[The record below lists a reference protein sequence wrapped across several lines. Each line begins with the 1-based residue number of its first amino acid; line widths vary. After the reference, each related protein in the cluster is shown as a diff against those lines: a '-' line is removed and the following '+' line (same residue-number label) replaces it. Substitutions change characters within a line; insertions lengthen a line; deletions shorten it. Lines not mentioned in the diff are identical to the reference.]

1 MSEKPRSWN
10 EIRNAS
16 FDFVRRFQ
24 DETDENAEAQSF
36 WTEFLGMFGI
46 DRKRVNAIFEDRAHR
61 ADTGGRGRID
71 MFWPGQIAVEHKS
84 KGKDLE
90 AATEQC
96 LTYLHD
102 KPDHEWPKAIVTSDF
117 ARIRITDLMGEQ
129 RETIEFPIQDL
140 PSEIERFA
148 FLAGYD
154 QRRYGTVTE
163 QDANIKAAKLMG
175 QLFEQ
180 VADTGYDEHETSV
193 LLIRLLFI
201 MFADDTGLW
210 RKDLFAEFIATRTS
224 TDGHDLG
231 GQLEHLFQVLDRPED
246 KRLKGLD
253 EILTRFPYVNGGL
266 FSDRLPTVPGTQS
279 MRDML
284 ITCTQFNWAT
294 ISPAVFGSLFQAV
307 KSKEARRA
315 LGEHYTS
322 EENILKVINPL
333 FMDEL
338 RAEFTAA
345 GHETK
350 KLEKL
355 RKKMGAMTFLDP
367 ACGCGNFLVVAY
379 REMRRLEFDIMRH
392 IASIEGHVHMSLD
405 PTLGLQVQPHQF
417 YGIEIEEWPAQIA
430 ETAMFL
436 VDHQENV
443 RMQLEFGNAPERLPI
458 TESPTIIHG
467 NALRIN
473 WRDVCPIDDNTR
485 IMGNPPFSGGTQMS
499 VEAKADQLHVW
510 GKTRGAGSLDFVSN
524 WFKRATEYMQGTK
537 ARAGLV
543 STNSVSQGVQPEIIW
558 RVLDPMGMR
567 IFFAHRTFA
576 WSNSAPGEAAV
587 HCVIIGF
594 TADDTV
600 ALRLWAYEK
609 PKSLGVEAVNPGTI
623 NAYLVDGPNVLVASR
638 RTPLQFFVQRMDYGS
653 KPTDGGY
660 LSNISVEDAESIRE
674 RDTIAAKYLRRI
686 YGSLELIND
695 KERWCVWLVDASP
708 VDIRKSPELSS
719 RVSSVR
725 ENRLQ
730 STKAMTRQDAQTA
743 WLFQEIRQPSTQ
755 YLAVPRVSS
764 ERRTYVPMTIFPS
777 HIIANDL
784 LNTVSEA
791 TPYTFGMMHSSVFNA
806 WNKTVS
812 GRLKSDARISA
823 EITYNNFPWAEVTDS
838 QRAAINVAS
847 QAVMDAREDYPDS
860 TLADLYDPLSMPS
873 DLLKAHKTLD
883 KAVLSAYGLPAGATD
898 TQILAELFKRYEA
911 LTKAD
916 QLPLP
921 EKKTIRKRAAKKT

>member
-1 MSEKPRSWN
+1 VSEKPRSWN

-16 FDFVRRFQ
+16 FDFVRRFE

-84 KGKDLE
+84 KGKDLA
-90 AATEQC
+90 AATQQC

-163 QDANIKAAKLMG
+163 QEANIKAAKLMG

-231 GQLEHLFQVLDRPED
+231 GQLEHLFQVLDRPAD

-355 RKKMGAMTFLDP
+355 RKKMGMMTFLDP
-367 ACGCGNFLVVAY
+367 ACGCGNFLVVSY
-379 REMRRLEFDIMRH
+379 REMRRLEFDIMRQ
-392 IASIEGHVHMSLD
+392 IASVEGQVHMSLD
-405 PTLGLQVQPHQF
+405 ATLGLQVQPHQF

-485 IMGNPPFSGGTQMS
+485 IMGNPPFVGMAMMVDSQRTDRDSCMH
-499 VEAKADQLHVW
+499 ELNA
-510 GKTRGAGSLDFVSN
+510 GAGSGRLDFVGCWVAKAAKFISPSN
-524 WFKRATEYMQGTK
+524 
-537 ARAGLV
+537 ARAAFV
-543 STNSVSQGVQPEIIW
+543 VTNSITQGEQA
-558 RVLDPMGMR
+558 RFLDPYFTALNVSI
-567 IFFAHRTFA
+567 IFGYTPFR
-576 WSNSAPGEAAV
+576 WSSEAPGQAAV
-587 HCVIIGF
+587 HVSIIGMQSGKRTGRLF
-594 TADDTV
+594 LTAPDGSIESEV
-600 ALRLWAYEK
+600 PVNELGI
-609 PKSLGVEAVNPGTI
+609 SLS
-623 NAYLVDGPNVLVASR
+623 PNSSMRAGKH
-638 RTPLQFFVQRMDYGS
+638 RTPLVKRLPKLTEGNRPQ
-653 KPTDGGY
+653 DGQG
-660 LSNISVEDAESIRE
+660 LIIEESERSTIVASEPELIPYIRE
-674 RDTIAAKYLRRI
+674 LAGSRNVLNGIPRYCFWLIDAPPQLLRSSNELRKRLKIVSDTR
-686 YGSLELIND
+686 S
-695 KERWCVWLVDASP
+695 ASP
-708 VDIRKSPELSS
+708 T
-719 RVSSVR
+719 
-725 ENRLQ
+725 ENARA
-730 STKAMTRQDAQTA
+730 KANTPA
-743 WLFQEIRQPSTQ
+743 LFFSIRQP
-755 YLAVPRVSS
+755 LGRWLFVPRVSS
-764 ERRTYVPMTIFPS
+764 SNRNYVPLRFFDPS
-777 HIIANDL
+777 VIAHDTALSLDGCENWL
-784 LNTVSEA
+784 
-791 TPYTFGMMHSSVFNA
+791 FGILQSRV
-806 WNKTVS
+806 WNVWVRSQS
-812 GRLKSDARISA
+812 GQLKSDIRISPDLC
-823 EITYNNFPWAEVTDS
+823 YNNHPFPLLDVDMKAVIEEAAHHVLTTRDS
-838 QRAAINVAS
+838 
-847 QAVMDAREDYPDS
+847 YPDS
-860 TLADLYDPLSMPS
+860 SLADLYDPLAMPV
-873 DLLKAHKTLD
+873 DLLKAHKALD

-898 TQILAELFKRYEA
+898 TEILAELFKRYEA
-911 LTKAD
+911 LTKVD

-921 EKKTIRKRAAKKT
+921 AKKRARKRVAKKV

>member
-16 FDFVRRFQ
+16 VEFVRRFQ

-61 ADTGGRGRID
+61 SDTGGRGRID

-84 KGKDLE
+84 KGKDLA
-90 AATEQC
+90 AATQQC

-129 RETIEFPIQDL
+129 RETIEFLIQDL
-140 PSEIERFA
+140 PSQIERFA

-154 QRRYGTVTE
+154 QRRYGSVTE
-163 QDANIKAAKLMG
+163 QEANIKAAKLMG

-210 RKDLFAEFIATRTS
+210 RKDLFAEFIDTRTS

-253 EILTRFPYVNGGL
+253 EILTKFPYVNGGL
-266 FSDRLPTVPGTQS
+266 FSDRLPTVPGTHS

-379 REMRRLEFDIMRH
+379 REMRRLEFDIMRQ

-430 ETAMFL
+430 ETAMFM

-467 NALRIN
+467 NALRID
-473 WRDVCPIDDNTR
+473 WTDVCPIDDNTR
-485 IMGNPPFSGGTQMS
+485 IMGNPPFMGRYTRTKEQTKELQVIFNNSKGSGNIDY
-499 VEAKADQLHVW
+499 VAAWFAKAADNI
-510 GKTRGAGSLDFVSN
+510 A
-524 WFKRATEYMQGTK
+524 GTK
-537 ARAGLV
+537 AIAAFV
-543 STNSVSQGVQPEIIW
+543 ATNSISQGSF
-558 RVLDPMGMR
+558 G
-567 IFFAHRTFA
+567 
-576 WSNSAPGEAAV
+576 
-587 HCVIIGF
+587 
-594 TADDTV
+594 
-600 ALRLWAYEK
+600 
-609 PKSLGVEAVNPGTI
+609 
-623 NAYLVDGPNVLVASR
+623 
-638 RTPLQFFVQRMDYGS
+638 
-653 KPTDGGY
+653 
-660 LSNISVEDAESIRE
+660 
-674 RDTIAAKYLRRI
+674 
-686 YGSLELIND
+686 
-695 KERWCVWLVDASP
+695 
-708 VDIRKSPELSS
+708 
-719 RVSSVR
+719 
-725 ENRLQ
+725 
-730 STKAMTRQDAQTA
+730 
-743 WLFQEIRQPSTQ
+743 
-755 YLAVPRVSS
+755 
-764 ERRTYVPMTIFPS
+764 RTY
-777 HIIANDL
+777 
-784 LNTVSEA
+784 
-791 TPYTFGMMHSSVFNA
+791 
-806 WNKTVS
+806 
-812 GRLKSDARISA
+812 
-823 EITYNNFPWAEVTDS
+823 ITL
-838 QRAAINVAS
+838 
-847 QAVMDAREDYPDS
+847 M
-860 TLADLYDPLSMPS
+860 
-873 DLLKAHKTLD
+873 
-883 KAVLSAYGLPAGATD
+883 
-898 TQILAELFKRYEA
+898 
-911 LTKAD
+911 
-916 QLPLP
+916 
-921 EKKTIRKRAAKKT
+921 

>member
-1 MSEKPRSWN
+1 VSEKPRSWN

-24 DETDENAEAQSF
+24 DETDENAEAQAF

-84 KGKDLE
+84 KGKDLK

-129 RETIEFPIQDL
+129 RETIEFPIKDL
-140 PSEIERFA
+140 PSQIERFA

-163 QDANIKAAKLMG
+163 QEANIQAAKLMG
-175 QLFEQ
+175 RLFEQ

-210 RKDLFAEFIATRTS
+210 RKDLFAEFIDTRTS

-379 REMRRLEFDIMRH
+379 REMRRLEFDIMRQ

-467 NALRIN
+467 NALRID

-485 IMGNPPFSGGTQMS
+485 IMGNPPF
-499 VEAKADQLHVW
+499 
-510 GKTRGAGSLDFVSN
+510 AGSLMLDSEQKADAKSVWGENKRLGTMDYVTSWFV
-524 WFKRATEYMQGTK
+524 K
-537 ARAGLV
+537 ASRLIELYGCEAAFV
-543 STNSVSQGVQPEIIW
+543 STNSITQGEQVGVLWKELLKNPIEI
-558 RVLDPMGMR
+558 G
-567 IFFAHRTFA
+567 FAHQTFS
-576 WSNSAPGEAAV
+576 WSNESPDQAAV
-587 HCVIIGF
+587 HVVIVGLRGISKE
-594 TADDTV
+594 TAK
-600 ALRLWAYEK
+600 LYIYEDIK
-609 PKSLGVEAVNPGTI
+609 GNAVEQVVESM
-623 NAYLVDGPNVLVASR
+623 NAYLIPGSMQFVSTRL
-638 RTPLQFFVQRMDYGS
+638 TPISPGQVHMKFGS
-653 KPTDGGY
+653 MPRDGGW
-660 LSNISVEDAESIRE
+660 LSKISGDEAEEIRTT
-674 RDTIAAKYLRRI
+674 DPIAGQYLRPLVGAR
-686 YGSLELIND
+686 ELLHD
-695 KERWCVWLVDASP
+695 DERWCLWLVDATPTDVRS
-708 VDIRKSPELSS
+708 
-719 RVSSVR
+719 SSVLTH
-725 ENRLQ
+725 RLSQ
-730 STKAMTRQDAQTA
+730 VKKMRSESKASSTRNMAATPGLFAQNG
-743 WLFQEIRQPSTQ
+743 QPTTN

-764 ERRTYVPMTIFPS
+764 ERRDYVPMAIFPPS
-777 HIIANDL
+777 VIASDAL
-784 LNTVSEA
+784 LTIADA
-791 TPYTFGMMHSSVFNA
+791 TTYTFGMLHSSVFNV
-806 WNKTVS
+806 WNGTVS
-812 GRLKSDARISA
+812 GRLESRFRISA
-823 EITYNNFPWAEVTDS
+823 EITYNNFPWPTPTDV
-838 QRAAINVAS
+838 QREAIDVAS
-847 QAVMDAREDYPDS
+847 QAVMDARENYPDS
-860 TLADLYDPLSMPS
+860 TLADLYDPLSMPT
-873 DLLKAHKTLD
+873 DLLKAHKALD

-898 TQILAELFKRYEA
+898 TEILAELFKRYEA

-921 EKKTIRKRAAKKT
+921 AKKAARKRAAKKT